1 MFNEQFNL
9 SYFGKI
15 NVKENKNSCDYFIN
29 FFSGS
34 LGTAG
39 RQCNKASLGTDGCDI
54 MCCGRGYDTETVTQF
69 DKCHCKFHWCCHVK
83 CKLCSKRVDIHTC
96 KGPGLHDNGN
106 SLNG

>member
-1 MFNEQFNL
+1 MRLFH
-9 SYFGKI
+9 Y
-15 NVKENKNSCDYFIN
+15 

-39 RQCNKASLGTDGCDI
+39 RECNKASLGTDGCDI